1 MKLAKF
7 AVAGALLLAL
17 VACHE
22 PGHEWC
28 DWDDDGET
36 DGGCVALVVG
46 AGAALKLVAFT
57 ALSENTQDEVS
68 VNP

>member
-1 MKLAKF
+1 MDLTKF
-7 AVAGALLLAL
+7 AIAGALMLAL

-36 DGGCVALVVG
+36 DGACVALVVG
-46 AGAALKLVAFT
+46 AGAALKLVAFS
-57 ALSENTQDEVS
+57 AMADNTQD
-68 VNP
+68 NIDQ

>member
-1 MKLAKF
+1 MNFAKF
-7 AVAGALLLAL
+7 AVAGALMLTV

-22 PGHEWC
+22 AGHEWC

-46 AGAALKLVAFT
+46 AGAALKLVAFS
-57 ALSENTQDEVS
+57 ALDNSS
-68 VNP
+68 SNPT

>member
-7 AVAGALLLAL
+7 AVAGFLMLAL

-46 AGAALKLVAFT
+46 AGAALKLVAFS
-57 ALSENTQDEVS
+57 ALGDSTNNLPS
-68 VNP
+68 

>member
-7 AVAGALLLAL
+7 ALAGTFLLAL

-28 DWDDDGET
+28 DWNDDGDT
-36 DGGCVALVVG
+36 DGSCVALVVG
-46 AGAALKLVAFT
+46 AGAALKLVAFS
-57 ALSENTQDEVS
+57 ALNDATNDT
-68 VNP
+68 PA